1 MDAESAFADI
11 RKNIAE
17 GRTQAVA
24 PAVMDLA
31 ESDGDP
37 ITLIKCLSLLK
48 VIDDRDTSKRILGML
63 MDRIPDDRE
72 MAFQIAN
79 ALRSLG
85 YPSSALATIKNL
97 EQDDRAVRTAVSCLI
112 DLEEYEEALDRSGR
126 ISDPTPFDRV
136 MLSEIHS
143 ALGEHQEAVSIASA
157 LLDEY
162 PGNYQVRKAYV
173 SALIV
178 AGKDKEALR
187 YARTSLKDKS
197 ADSNSIAAY
206 VLRITGNAKA
216 AAGYATRAISIDNGH
231 IGAMETLGI
240 CLAMKG
246 EYDKARIVA
255 GAVNEKS
262 PGDKAALNILG
273 YCEGH

>member
-17 GRTQAVA
+17 GRTDMVA
-24 PAVMDLA
+24 PAIMELA

-37 ITLIKCLSLLK
+37 ITLIKCMSLLK
-48 VIDDRDTSKRILGML
+48 VIDDRETSKRILGML
-63 MDRIPDDRE
+63 MERIPEDRE

-85 YPSSALATIKNL
+85 YPSSALSVAKDMDR
-97 EQDDRAVRTAVSCLI
+97 DDRTVRIAVSCLI
-112 DLEEYEEALDRSGR
+112 DLEEYEEALDWSGR
-126 ISDPTPFDRV
+126 IAEPTPFDRV
-136 MLSEIHS
+136 MLTEIYS
-143 ALGEHQEAVSIASA
+143 AIGEHSDAISIAEG
-157 LLDEY
+157 LLKEY
-162 PGNYQVRKAYV
+162 PDNYQVRKAYV

-178 AGKDKEALR
+178 AGKDKDAIR
-187 YARTSLKDKS
+187 YARTSLKDKT

-206 VLRITGNAKA
+206 VLRIAGNTKA
-216 AAGYATRAISIDNGH
+216 AAGYATRAINIDNGH

-240 CLAMKG
+240 CLALKG

-255 GAVNEKS
+255 GAINEKS